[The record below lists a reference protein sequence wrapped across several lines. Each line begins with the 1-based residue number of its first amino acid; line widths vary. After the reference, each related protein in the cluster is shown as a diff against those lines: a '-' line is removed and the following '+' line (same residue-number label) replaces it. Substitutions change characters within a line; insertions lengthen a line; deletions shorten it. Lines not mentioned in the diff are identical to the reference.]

1 MKKSKKKLGSL
12 LGNKEDTEHRKQLA
26 IARMNKY
33 EKMWIKT
40 TKVKQEVKRDFY
52 NKFIIPVLP
61 YKQETWGMAKQKQE
75 KSNTFHRKQLRKVI
89 IKQYPDRISNKKIV

>member
-1 MKKSKKKLGSL
+1 MIKWRLQRQNIKSIGKGDNNTEVWRKVKKKLGSL

-61 YKQETWGMAKQKQE
+61 YK
-75 KSNTFHRKQLRKVI
+75 
-89 IKQYPDRISNKKIV
+89 